1 LKKFTPQ
8 KLKKDIR
15 KDGIIP
21 KKIVKIVTKK
31 RISNEF
37 LIYLNKIL
45 PSEKPLRKN
54 VLRSDVIIEKSGV
67 IAMVDIAKTN
77 KNINQFSLEL

>member
-1 LKKFTPQ
+1 MKKFTPQ

-21 KKIVKIVTKK
+21 KNIVKTVTKK

-45 PSEKPLRKN
+45 LSEKPLRKN
-54 VLRSDVIIEKSGV
+54 VLSSDVIIEKSGV
-67 IAMVDIAKTN
+67 IAMVDMAKTN

>member
-1 LKKFTPQ
+1 MKKFTPQ